1 MDGSPGTETE
11 RSSRTTRRRRRSDG
25 SLLAVFI
32 MCSKVFIIQASSL
45 QFSKEPK
52 SQDALHGRSAILRC
66 EVSDPVDVLFSWTQ
80 DGRRVQDSDRRF
92 QEGSNLKFMAVDR
105 HADTGNFQC
114 VASSSA
120 TGETVTSAN
129 ASFNIKWLER
139 GPVTMN
145 EPASEAELEEAERIV
160 LQCHIDGHPRPSS
173 KWFKDGGQLGGKDRI
188 LTLNDLS
195 PGDSGIYYCCARN
208 AAGQVCSNHNI
219 TLNIIDK
226 TFPRVVVAPVDQVV
240 LRNEEAVFHCQF
252 RAKPPPLLQW
262 FHDAE
267 PVVNKS
273 RFVVYANGTL
283 HITQVKQR
291 STGVYKCVA
300 QYGENKHVHVEA
312 ALRIAEIED
321 MGERMFRVFSANSRE
336 RVSCEPPR
344 GQPEP
349 EVWWEHAGARVPSEG
364 RVHQRDRDLIF
375 SPTDSSDSGVYTCV
389 AQNKAG
395 QKQQELVV
403 TVATSP
409 EWIVKPQDTHIEE
422 GQPGYLHCHAQGTP
436 EPRVTWYRK
445 SVPISE
451 EGSRYKLFSNGT
463 LKINSAEV
471 NDGQIYSC
479 TCVTEGGSITAHARI
494 HILEKLKFTP
504 VPQPSQC
511 LQLDRVSSI
520 SCVAT
525 GRETPTIHWSRA
537 ADGADLPP
545 HVSQTNG
552 VLLFSTV
559 SRADGGNYT
568 CVASSSAQGEI
579 RAHVHLTVGV
589 HVEFKLE
596 PEQTTVYQG
605 HTAVF
610 HCQASGDPQPYIQW
624 MLKDKLLG
632 SSSSSRFQKMP
643 NGSLVISDV
652 TTDDTGLYTCIA
664 GNTCNIR
671 DTAAQLY
678 VVEKPVHPR
687 DGDEDK
693 SQFKMFQTIALS
705 VAVAVAYIIA
715 VLGLM
720 FYCKQRR
727 KNKRLQKSRTAEEPE
742 MECLNGGAVQL
753 NGHRMAEM
761 QEEVAL
767 TTMGPSANIDKQQ
780 SCTDKLHFPRAHL
793 QTITTLGCGV
803 FGEVFLAKAR
813 AIVETEEETLV
824 LVKSL
829 QSRDQ
834 TLQSE
839 FRRELEMFSKL
850 NHAHIVRLLGLCRET
865 HPHYMILEYVDL
877 GDLKQFL
884 RISKSNDG
892 KLKPHPISTKTKVS
906 ICAQVADGMQHLSNQ
921 RFVHKDLAAR
931 NCLISGQRQVKVS
944 ALSLSK
950 DVYNSEYYHY
960 RQAWIPLRWLP
971 AESVFDGEFS
981 SKSDVWAFAVLMWEV
996 FSLGEL
1002 PYPALNDQQVL
1013 EGLQAGHVSLSP
1025 PEGCPAHICSLM
1037 SRCWAS
1043 SPKERPTFREIAQTL
1058 ADVPADT
1065 KV

>member
-1 MDGSPGTETE
+1 MDGSPGTDTE
-11 RSSRTTRRRRRSDG
+11 RSSRTTTRRTRRPDG
-25 SLLAVFI
+25 SLRAFFI
-32 MCSKVFIIQASSL
+32 MCFKVFIIQGSSL

-66 EVSDPVDVLFSWTQ
+66 EVSDPENTHFSWTQ
-80 DGRRVQDSDRRF
+80 DGRRVQDSTRRF
-92 QEGSNLKFMAVDR
+92 QEGSNLKFTSVDR
-105 HADTGNFQC
+105 HSDTGNFQC

-120 TGETVTSAN
+120 TGETLASNN

-139 GPVTMN
+139 GRVSMN
-145 EPASEAELEEAERIV
+145 DPASEAELEEAERIV

-173 KWFKDGGQLGGKDRI
+173 KWFRDGEQLAGKERS

-195 PGDSGIYYCCARN
+195 PGDSGTYSCCARN
-208 AAGQVCSNHNI
+208 AAGQVCSDHNV

-226 TFPRVVVAPVDQVV
+226 TLPRVLLAPVDQVV
-240 LRNEEAVFHCQF
+240 LRNEDAVFHCRF
-252 RAKPPPLLQW
+252 RAKPPPVLQW
-262 FHDAE
+262 FHDTE
-267 PVVNKS
+267 PVVNTS
-273 RFVVYANGTL
+273 RVVVYANGTL

-312 ALRIAEIED
+312 ALRIAEISE
-321 MGERMFRVFSANSRE
+321 MGERMSRVFSSSIRAS
-336 RVSCEPPR
+336 VSCDPPR

-349 EVWWEHAGARVPSEG
+349 QVWWERAGARVASEG

-375 SPTDSSDSGVYTCV
+375 SSTHTSDSGLYTCV
-389 AQNKAG
+389 ARNRAG
-395 QKQQELVV
+395 TKQQELQV

-409 EWIVKPQDTHIEE
+409 EWIVRPQDTHIEE
-422 GQPGYLHCHAQGTP
+422 GQPGLLHCHAQGTP

-445 SVPISE
+445 SAPISE

-463 LKINSAEV
+463 LRINSAEV
-471 NDGQIYSC
+471 NDGQMFSC
-479 TCVTEGGSITAHARI
+479 TCVSEGGSISAHARV
-494 HILEKLKFTP
+494 HILERLKFTP

-511 LQLDRVSSI
+511 VQLERESSI

-525 GRETPTIHWSRA
+525 GRETPTVHWSR

-545 HVSQTNG
+545 HATQMKG
-552 VLLFSTV
+552 VLHFSTV
-559 SRADGGNYT
+559 SRSDGGNYT

-589 HVEFKLE
+589 LVEFKLE

-605 HTAVF
+605 HTAVL

-624 MLKDKLLG
+624 SIRDRLLS

-652 TTDDTGLYTCIA
+652 STDDTGMYTCIA
-664 GNTCNIR
+664 GNTCSIR
-671 DTAAQLY
+671 DTTAQLY

-687 DGDEDK
+687 DGDDDK

-727 KNKRLQKSRTAEEPE
+727 KSKRLQKSHAAEEPE
-742 MECLNGGAVQL
+742 MECLNGGAVQM
-753 NGHRMAEM
+753 NGHRAAEV

-767 TTMGPSANIDKQQ
+767 TTMRPSAN
-780 SCTDKLHFPRAHL
+780 TDKLHFPRAHL
-793 QTITTLGCGV
+793 QTITTLGRGV

-813 AIVETEEETLV
+813 AIEESEDETLV

-834 TLQSE
+834 ESE
-839 FRRELEMFSKL
+839 FRREMQMFSKL
-850 NHAHIVRLLGLCRET
+850 KHTHIVRLLGVCRET
-865 HPHYMILEYVDL
+865 HPQYMILEYVDL

-884 RISKSNDG
+884 RISNSSDG
-892 KLKPHPISTKTKVS
+892 KLKPHPISTKTKLS

-931 NCLISGQRQVKVS
+931 NCLISGQRLVKVS
-944 ALSLSK
+944 ALALSK
-950 DVYNSEYYHY
+950 DVYNSEYHLY
-960 RQAWIPLRWLP
+960 RQAWLPLRWLP
-971 AESVFDGEFS
+971 AEAVFDSEFS

-996 FSLGEL
+996 FSLGEM
-1002 PYPALNDQQVL
+1002 PYHQLDHQQLL
-1013 EGLQAGHVSLSP
+1013 EALQAGHVTLSP
-1025 PEGCPAHICSLM
+1025 PEGCPAHVCSLM
-1037 SRCWAS
+1037 IRCWAS
-1043 SPKERPTFREIAQTL
+1043 SPKDRPSFSEIAQTL
-1058 ADVPADT
+1058 ARAPADT